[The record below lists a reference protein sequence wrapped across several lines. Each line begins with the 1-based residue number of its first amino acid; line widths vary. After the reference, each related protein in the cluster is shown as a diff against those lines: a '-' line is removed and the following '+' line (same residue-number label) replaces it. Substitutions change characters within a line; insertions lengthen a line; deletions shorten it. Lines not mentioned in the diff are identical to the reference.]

1 MVGNKGD
8 GRERKWRRKKRPIRV
23 KCSLVHANT
32 DEREKRIDAAKTR
45 NK

>member
-1 MVGNKGD
+1 M
-8 GRERKWRRKKRPIRV
+8 EKKEEAYRV
-23 KCSLVHANT
+23 KSSLVHINT

>member
-1 MVGNKGD
+1 M
-8 GRERKWRRKKRPIRV
+8 EKKEEAYRV
-23 KCSLVHANT
+23 KCSLVHINT